1 MRDAIIHVLQAV
13 HEIIEPQPSHT
24 FELFGA
30 DFMVTQDFKTWLIE
44 VNSSPSMAY
53 STPITKKLCRAVL
66 EDTLKGESH
75 MYVYVHTYV
84 RSASGLLLCS
94 VSLSLTAVA

>member
-66 EDTLKGESH
+66 EDTLKGDQSH
-75 MYVYVHTYV
+75 TYVYVHTYV
-84 RSASGLLLCS
+84 RSASGLVLCCA
-94 VSLSLTAVA
+94 AVA